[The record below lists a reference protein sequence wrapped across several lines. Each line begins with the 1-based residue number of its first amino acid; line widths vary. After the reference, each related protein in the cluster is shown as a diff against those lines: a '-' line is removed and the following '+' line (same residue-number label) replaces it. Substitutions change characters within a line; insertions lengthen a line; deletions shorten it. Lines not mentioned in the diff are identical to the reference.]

1 MPRKTKAVAQEP
13 TVAPVVASTV
23 APAVAPVVAPAVAP
37 VVAPVVASAVAPA
50 TASTVAPAVAP
61 ASAPKKRATKK
72 PAAEP
77 ATQPVSAPVVASAT
91 VAPVVAP
98 AVASAT
104 VAPAPVVAGAK
115 TKAKRKAS
123 NSAKPKAKEPRSR
136 KRAKTATEP
145 AVGGTLP
152 AQPSSDATSA
162 DATSADAVSGSEEGS
177 DNRYFKCLFEG
188 KTYGRI
194 CGKKPKQAANK
205 CFTSLLKHLKKSGK
219 QYAGE
224 KLNFSIVECTR
235 GSKHSEYLYSGER
248 TQLADPVAVTI
259 AVKNQTGGT
268 DNKVVTYRHKNYVRK
283 VKKT

>member
-23 APAVAPVVAPAVAP
+23 APATAPVVAPAVAP
-37 VVAPVVASAVAPA
+37 VVAPAVAPA
-50 TASTVAPAVAP
+50 TASTVAPAVASASVAP

-72 PAAEP
+72 PVAEP

-104 VAPAPVVAGAK
+104 VAPTPAVAGAK

-136 KRAKTATEP
+136 KRAKTETEP

-152 AQPSSDATSA
+152 AQPAS

-259 AVKNQTGGT
+259 AVKNQAGGT